1 LNRFLG
7 VFKYLHIHP
16 LLWVVIAIGVMTAHF
31 YEICLLFLIILI
43 HELGHAIA
51 AAFFSWRIKKISLL
65 PFGGV
70 AEMDEH
76 GNRPLLEEA
85 IVIISGPLQHI
96 WLLGL
101 GVLLWQGGIFTD
113 SLYQTFT
120 QYNFMIFFFNLL
132 PIWPLD
138 GGKLMFLLFSL
149 KNSFPKSHKF
159 TLYLSMLGVSLFLL
173 IVIIMMPTN
182 LNAWIIISFLL
193 FSIFYEWKQRR
204 FLFMR
209 FLLERYYGKT
219 NNFRKLLPLE
229 VQEEDQLLDV
239 FERFH
244 RGCKHPI
251 IVKSKGEDNAIFDE
265 NELLHVYFKEKNVTA
280 KIKDL
285 MAVL

>member
-1 LNRFLG
+1 
-7 VFKYLHIHP
+7 
-16 LLWVVIAIGVMTAHF
+16 M
-31 YEICLLFLIILI
+31 IILI
-43 HELGHAIA
+43 HELGHAFA

-85 IVIISGPLQHI
+85 IVIISGPIQHI
-96 WLLGL
+96 WLVGL
-101 GVLLWQGGIFTD
+101 GFLLWQEGVFTD
-113 SLYQTFT
+113 SLYQTFVH
-120 QYNFMIFFFNLL
+120 YNFMILFFNLL

-138 GGKLMFLLFSL
+138 GGKLMFLCFSL

-159 TLYLSMLGVSLFLL
+159 TLYFSVLGVSLFLL
-173 IVIIMMPTN
+173 IVLIKMPTN

-219 NNFRKLLPLE
+219 NDFRKLLPLE
-229 VQEEDQLLDV
+229 VEEEDHILDV
-239 FERFH
+239 LERFH

-251 IVKSKGEDNAIFDE
+251 IVKTRGKESAILDE
-265 NELLHVYFKEKNVTA
+265 NELLHVYFKEKNVSA
-280 KIKDL
+280 KIKD
-285 MAVL
+285 VLVVL

>member
-1 LNRFLG
+1 MNRFLG
-7 VFKYLHIHP
+7 VFKCLHIHP

-31 YEICLLFLIILI
+31 YELCLLFMIILI
-43 HELGHAIA
+43 HELGHAFA

-85 IVIISGPLQHI
+85 IVIISGPIQHI
-96 WLLGL
+96 WLVGL
-101 GVLLWQGGIFTD
+101 GFLLWQGEIFTD
-113 SLYQTFT
+113 SLYQSFI
-120 QYNFMIFFFNLL
+120 QYNIMIFFFNLL

-138 GGKLMFLLFSL
+138 GGKLLFLLFSL
-149 KNSFPKSHKF
+149 KKSFPKSHKF
-159 TLYLSMLGVSLFLL
+159 TLYFSIFGVSIFLL
-173 IVIIMMPTN
+173 TVIIKMPTN

-219 NNFRKLLPLE
+219 NEFRKLLPLE
-229 VQEEDQLLDV
+229 VQEEDHLLAV
-239 FERFH
+239 LERFH

-251 IVKSKGEDNAIFDE
+251 IVKAKSGDNTMLDE
-265 NELLHVYFKEKNVTA
+265 NELLYVYFKEKNVTA
-280 KIKDL
+280 KIKDV

>member
-1 LNRFLG
+1 MNRFFS

-31 YEICLLFLIILI
+31 YELCLLFMIIFI
-43 HELGHAIA
+43 HELGHAFA

-76 GNRPLLEEA
+76 GNRPLREEA
-85 IVIISGPLQHI
+85 IVIISGPIQHI
-96 WLLGL
+96 WLVLLGF
-101 GVLLWQGGIFTD
+101 LLWQWGIFTE
-113 SLYQTFT
+113 SLYQTFI
-120 QYNFMIFFFNLL
+120 QYNFMILFFNLL

-149 KNSFPKSHKF
+149 KNPFPKSHKY
-159 TLYLSMLGVSLFLL
+159 TLYFSIIGTLIFLL
-173 IVIIMMPTN
+173 MVLIMMPQN
-182 LNAWIIISFLL
+182 VNAWIIISFLV
-193 FSIFYEWKQRR
+193 FSIYYEWKQRR

-209 FLLERYYGKT
+209 FLLERYYGKS
-219 NNFRKLLPLE
+219 NELRKLLPLE
-229 VQEEDQLLDV
+229 VQEDDSVLDV
-239 FERFH
+239 LERFH

-251 IVKSKGEDNAIFDE
+251 IVRSTRKDNAILDE

-280 KIKDL
+280 KIKEIL
-285 MAVL
+285 CVL